1 MAERWIQHTRP
12 RRRCAHVHE
21 AKVLAVATGEYS
33 LEQLAAADWQVPDL
47 TDTASV
53 LSLLMDDCGSLE

>member
-1 MAERWIQHTRP
+1 M
-12 RRRCAHVHE
+12 
-21 AKVLAVATGEYS
+21 LAVATGEYS